1 MIGQAA
7 KTSFPMFIGWKE
19 RKWHG
24 IAEDCMVPV
33 IRGIT
38 RVRLNTDERA
48 GCYDVILRAHQSLP
62 AT

>member
-1 MIGQAA
+1 MA
-7 KTSFPMFIGWKE
+7 
-19 RKWHG
+19 
-24 IAEDCMVPV
+24 PV